1 MEKAGKMIFKK
12 RKEEKSLLQ
21 DFSVFNMPI
30 CTGNL
35 QAEVRGV
42 IICCFQTPR
51 TSGVQAR
58 SCAQGLTMIT
68 WLGLHY
74 NSEN

>member
-12 RKEEKSLLQ
+12 RKKEKSLLQ

-42 IICCFQTPR
+42 IIAA
-51 TSGVQAR
+51 SK
-58 SCAQGLTMIT
+58 L
-68 WLGLHY
+68 LGPVVY
-74 NSEN
+74 RPGAVPTASQ